1 MVIAMTEKRYKVHN
15 MIKGMN
21 VGESVDLELMKEL
34 TEKYG
39 VYENVDVGITNNGK
53 EMTYKEVVDLLNENE
68 QLKEALKEL
77 KEIGDYQAMVIQE
90 SYDIEDEIDNKIADL
105 TEAKIKSFQDGD
117 EELLGKIKF
126 SIQVLRELKE
136 VILE

>member
-1 MVIAMTEKRYKVHN
+1 MEKRYKVHN

-90 SYDIEDEIDNKIADL
+90 SYDMKSLIEGEIDKKIAAL
-105 TEAKIKSFQDGD
+105 TEAKIKSFQNGD